1 MSSVTR
7 KASGTLLGENDRL
20 RLQEG
25 TEAMGLQL
33 ERSQLDG
40 LFQYA
45 KLIEKWNRV
54 YNLTAI
60 RSANEVITHHLLDSL
75 AVVPKVDAVLTG
87 YAKPHILDVGA
98 GAGLPGLV
106 WAIARPHWQITL
118 VDTVQKKAAFMQQ
131 AAASLG
137 LSNARAIHD
146 RVEALRVE
154 RTFDLITSRA
164 FSSLKLLIDLSQHLL
179 AENGHYAAL
188 KGRVEV
194 DQEVP
199 DPWRIEAVHPIE
211 VPFLDEARHLFVIS
225 R

>member
-1 MSSVTR
+1 M
-7 KASGTLLGENDRL
+7 LGEQDRL
-20 RLQEG
+20 RLQAG
-25 TEAMGLQL
+25 VEALKLPLEPAQL
-33 ERSQLDG
+33 NS
-40 LFQYA
+40 LFKYA
-45 KLIEKWNRV
+45 QLIEKWNRV

-75 AVVPKVDAVLTG
+75 AVVSKVDAVLEGCAT
-87 YAKPHILDVGA
+87 PHVLDVGA

-118 VDTVQKKAAFMQQ
+118 IDTVQKKAAFMQQ

-137 LSNARAIHD
+137 LGNARAVHD
-146 RVEALRVE
+146 RVELFHAARP
-154 RTFDLITSRA
+154 FDLITSRA
-164 FSSLKLLIDLSQHLL
+164 FSSMALLTDLSQHLL

-194 DQEVP
+194 DQTVP
-199 DPWRIEAVHPIE
+199 QPWQIQAIHPIE

>member
-1 MSSVTR
+1 MSTLKR
-7 KASGTLLGENDRL
+7 NASTALLGEQDRL
-20 RLQEG
+20 RL
-25 TEAMGLQL
+25 EAGVEHLKL
-33 ERSQLDG
+33 TLNPAQLDS
-40 LFQYA
+40 LFAYA

-75 AVVPKVDAVLTG
+75 AVVSKVDAVLEG
-87 YAKPHILDVGA
+87 YETPRVLDVGA

-118 VDTVQKKAAFMQQ
+118 IDTVQKKAAFMQQ

-137 LSNARAIHD
+137 LGNARAIHD
-146 RVEALRVE
+146 RVESFQAE
-154 RTFDLITSRA
+154 RPFDLITSRA
-164 FSSLKLLIDLSQHLL
+164 FSSLTLLIDLSQHLL

-194 DQEVP
+194 DQAVP
-199 DPWRIEAVHPIE
+199 NAWRIHAIHPIE
-211 VPFLDEARHLFVIS
+211 VPFLDESRHLFVIS